1 MGEKGRER
9 IEEERDGGKVGE
21 RDRGRGRRKGKESLR
36 KKHSPICHLIFISN
50 AYVIVHLESTE
61 LQNTHTHKKTE
72 FCLQVRGAMKADSES
87 TVLCRVSA
95 SVINFSFCTTKN
107 VVVEQ
112 QHIQSEP
119 KLNRTTLP
127 YPHPQP
133 HLLGPGLKTGNSYS
147 LGHDNKLR
155 QLFEHAVPI
164 K

>member
-1 MGEKGRER
+1 MRERGRER
-9 IEEERDGGKVGE
+9 EDRGGKRWRESRREGQRE
-21 RDRGRGRRKGKESLR
+21 RKKERKGKLEKETFPNLPLNFYF
-36 KKHSPICHLIFISN
+36 KCLSN
-50 AYVIVHLESTE
+50 CLPGVNRATE
-61 LQNTHTHKKTE
+61 HTHTYKKTE
-72 FCLQVRGAMKADSES
+72 FCVQVRGAMKPDSES
-87 TVLCRVSA
+87 TVLCGVSA

-127 YPHPQP
+127 QP